1 MSKPGNRKQREK
13 DAHILYNKM
22 LKDVEKVTGDK
33 TTYLQQLNKVGK
45 KMLSVKYKGTFPSDK
60 IPRLNDLSPYCI
72 LNLDKSTEPGSHWV
86 ALAKHGNHSILYDS
100 FGRDNKKIIPN
111 LRYSGNGQIF
121 NTDLDCE
128 QKIQE
133 TNCGARCIC
142 WLKFLDEYGVKNAM
156 LI

>member
-1 MSKPGNRKQREK
+1 MSRKQREK

-22 LKDVEKVTGDK
+22 LKDVEKVTGDR

-45 KMLSVKYKGTFPSDK
+45 EMLGVKYKGTFPSDK

-86 ALAKHGNHSILYDS
+86 ALAKHGNDSILYDS

-121 NTDLDCE
+121 NTDRDVE

-133 TNCGARCIC
+133 QNCGARCISF
-142 WLKFLDEYGVKNAM
+142 LKFLDTYGAKNAM

>member
-1 MSKPGNRKQREK
+1 MSRKQREK

-22 LKDVEKVTGDK
+22 LKDVEKVTGDR

-45 KMLSVKYKGTFPSDK
+45 EMLGVKYKGTFPSDK

-86 ALAKHGNHSILYDS
+86 ALAKHGNDSILYDS

-121 NTDLDCE
+121 NTDRDVE
-128 QKIQE
+128 QKISQS
-133 TNCGARCIC
+133 NCGARSIC
-142 WLKFLDEYGVKNAM
+142 WLKFLDEYGIKNAM

>member
-1 MSKPGNRKQREK
+1 MSKKQKEK
-13 DAHILYNKM
+13 DAHLLYNKI

-45 KMLSVKYKGTFPSDK
+45 KMLGVKYKGTFPSDK
-60 IPRLNDLSPYCI
+60 IPKLNDLSPYCI

-86 ALAKHGNHSILYDS
+86 ALVKHGDNSILYDS

-121 NTDLDCE
+121 NTDKDSE
-128 QKIQE
+128 QKIEE
-133 TNCGARCIC
+133 TNCGARCVAWI
-142 WLKFLDEYGVKNAM
+142 KFFNTYGAKNAM